1 MSVVEQANTARALA
15 VQEVQR
21 LLDSADSLKRLPQ
34 LREDVLA
41 KQLAN
46 KAQLAAAVASQVE
59 STKLGLDQLM
69 RAHQAL
75 VGMRSNYAEI
85 TRLCAE
91 CQSLIDCHD
100 KIAVLSEVHSNLRK
114 TLQDVENI
122 AALPVEAAEA
132 EAMLRDNANLVQ
144 VYEMLACLE
153 GTSMKAQQALESG
166 TNVSVREA
174 QGNLSS
180 YFQKVRATMGKFE
193 ERLWSI
199 VRNFLRVAQED
210 PGLLVTALQVVEL
223 QELVDAQLVAAGQ
236 GGSPLR
242 KAWRRRCLAAMCM
255 GIQDGYAP
263 LLQRC
268 SQLIAAGENTDAR
281 VTEILAE
288 ADEFVAQLAPTYDY
302 VAPCFPP
309 AYDIFGAICAEHHRQ
324 LCSMVDFIGLCADN
338 LANSDI
344 LKVMLWIAGY
354 QATLGEFGVE
364 EGECAFPTGPHA
376 GLSLLIDKYVQRIKA
391 TLASWLVNIVEGDF
405 THEPKASAE
414 GRVWTPGAVDFFR
427 ILNEQVAVVAEV
439 DTGAMLLRIG
449 RAAVQTMRDF
459 QAAQRRRMAGGD
471 LGLEQLCAVVN
482 NNVRCYDESLEFA
495 EGLED
500 TLDEGLKGQLDVEEA
515 CRGFL
520 DVAKEAAA
528 ALVASVFADPAFA
541 DLLTRLCCTDE
552 WRAGGVTASVLAT
565 LEDFLQ
571 DFQRWVEPGF
581 CRRLAEALLEE
592 CVAHYVGAVL
602 CFLRGVTEGEV
613 AALARDDAR
622 IRAFFA
628 AHVKPEKVAR
638 ECQPLGELREFLSA
652 DSVESFVLSYTAL
665 LASAPGVTPTLLAG
679 LVNARAATDRNMTK
693 ADAREILEHC
703 REVFADRQ
711 ARAGADEAGATSAQ
725 QAAAAASAAAP
736 AAATAQARSGKA
748 PTAKEVAFRAAVNAA
763 RKRGGGALPSPGKA
777 PREVSGAAAGA
788 AAALAPP

>member
-1 MSVVEQANTARALA
+1 MSANTARALA

-34 LREDVLA
+34 LREDVLS

-59 STKLGLDQLM
+59 AAKLGLDQLT

-75 VGMRSNYAEI
+75 VGMRANYAEI

-132 EAMLRDNANLVQ
+132 EAMLRENANLLH

-180 YFQKVRATMGKFE
+180 YFQKARAAVRATMGKFE

-199 VRNFLRVAQED
+199 VRNFVRVAQED

-236 GGSPLR
+236 GASPLR
-242 KAWRRRCLAAMCM
+242 KAWRRRCLAQICM
-255 GIQDGYAP
+255 GIQDEYAP

-288 ADEFVAQLAPTYDY
+288 ADEFVAQLAPTYDF

-309 AYDIFGAICAEHHRQ
+309 EYDIFGAICREHHRQ

-344 LKVMLWIAGY
+344 LKVMLWCAGY

-364 EGECAFPTGPHA
+364 EEESAFPTGPQA

-391 TLASWLVNIVEGDF
+391 TLATWLFNIVEGDF
-405 THEPKASAE
+405 TNEPKANAE

-449 RAAVQTMRDF
+449 RAAVQTMHDF
-459 QAAQRRRMAGGD
+459 QAAQRRRMAGGE
-471 LGLEQLCAVVN
+471 LALEQLCAVVN

-495 EGLED
+495 EGLEEALED
-500 TLDEGLKGQLDVEEA
+500 GLKGQLNVEEA

-520 DVAKEAAA
+520 DLAKEAAA
-528 ALVASVFADPAFA
+528 ALVAAVYADPGFA
-541 DLLTRLCCTDE
+541 DLLTRLCCTDD
-552 WRAGGVTASVLAT
+552 WRGGGLTASMLAT

-581 CRRLAEALLEE
+581 YRRLAEALLEE

-602 CFLRGVTEGEV
+602 CFLRGVTEEEV

-628 AHVKPEKVAR
+628 RHVRPDKVSR
-638 ECQPLGELREFLSA
+638 ECQPLGELREFLSG

-665 LASAPGVTPTLLAG
+665 LASAPGVTPTLLAN
-679 LVNARAATDRNMTK
+679 LVNARAASDRNMSR
-693 ADAREILEHC
+693 ADAREVLEHC
-703 REVFADRQ
+703 REVYADRQ
-711 ARAGADEAGATSAQ
+711 ARAGAEEAGATPAQ
-725 QAAAAASAAAP
+725 QAAAAASAAA
-736 AAATAQARSGKA
+736 QARTGKA

-763 RKRGGGALPSPGKA
+763 RKRSGGALPSPVRVPGGAGA
-777 PREVSGAAAGA
+777 PAGA
-788 AAALAPP
+788 AAAAAPP